1 MVSQFLV
8 CGRNE
13 NLQTRLEKKK
23 GLEWYHTRKMT
34 GLELLCMHWCLKCYS
49 VVLFFRDLITKI
61 LKKKGKTFTSPI
73 CSGTVTCAPLRL
85 RLWLPIF
92 IDAHFWHVGLTFLC
106 VCPFAEL
113 LGLHSGLISGVQGR
127 LSSCLSQIADSSYLC
142 FILFRRSRKLPNKV
156 NYACNL

>member
-23 GLEWYHTRKMT
+23 SLDWYHTRKMT

-92 IDAHFWHVGLTFLC
+92 IDAHFWHVGLTFF
-106 VCPFAEL
+106 FASAL
-113 LGLHSGLISGVQGR
+113 LQSYWVYT
-127 LSSCLSQIADSSYLC
+127 ADSSVV
-142 FILFRRSRKLPNKV
+142 SREDFLLVLAKLQTLLISASFYSDGQG
-156 NYACNL
+156 NYQTR